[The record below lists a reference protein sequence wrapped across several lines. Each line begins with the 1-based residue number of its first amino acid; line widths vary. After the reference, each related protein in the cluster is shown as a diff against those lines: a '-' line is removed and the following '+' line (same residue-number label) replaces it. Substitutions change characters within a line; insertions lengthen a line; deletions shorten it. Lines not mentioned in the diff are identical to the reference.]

1 MLGHWHGVVPGGCR
15 NFISGHL
22 EKQVGRASPERPMHF
37 SSCLW
42 AQQGTAQPLP
52 VPSSCIF
59 RSFYPLVFL
68 SRAPAA
74 RRPDPGGQW
83 RFPNWGYKREVP
95 HPNGNFPFLLLL
107 CDSVKWLWLWVAWRT
122 PGHHSMCCSQEPTW
136 KLSDRK
142 IQYKNRA
149 VSPNCVCEILR
160 HSPPPKR
167 WVLNSSW
174 HPHSICCSF
183 PARPAVPSTG
193 D

>member
-1 MLGHWHGVVPGGCR
+1 MARGCSGR
-15 NFISGHL
+15 LQKLHFWTSGKTGRTSISGTTNAFL
-22 EKQVGRASPERPMHF
+22 
-37 SSCLW
+37 SCLW
-42 AQQGTAQPLP
+42 AQGGTAQPFP

-59 RSFYPLVFL
+59 HSFYPLVFL

-136 KLSDRK
+136 KLSVRK
-142 IQYKNRA
+142 IQYKNRP

-160 HSPPPKR
+160 HSPPPS
-167 WVLNSSW
+167 NAG
-174 HPHSICCSF
+174 F
-183 PARPAVPSTG
+183 
-193 D
+193 